1 MPPLE
6 DIFIQTIISYINQ
19 LQTVKKILQVSKRIQ
34 RIIKTMKSN
43 PYFIC
48 SAEEKGV
55 RAFHIQN
62 ILNIFSGIGTLQITP
77 EDLILDFNQW
87 EINTINI
94 SITSGEIISSIPFKK
109 LISYVGT
116 TDEFL
121 KQTNKQTKFPL
132 ERLYIIQPENIDVNA
147 LNCLILFPCLK
158 FVEFCLIEEKQN
170 SIFFTNELIYSL
182 LKKNIKVII
191 NHPEMNE
198 NSIHIRSLLPN
209 NIYNIY
215 SNVFPFGSFNN
226 ELIVISPQQTDLF
239 HIYNPITN
247 VFNNKLYKKLY
258 YPYLYEG
265 EYNIFLSQLDSL
277 QLIELKKSNNTSL
290 LFPSSLKELHIY
302 FTNTKNYIYENES
315 ELSLLTTLKIKEYNK
330 KTLIPLNIQKL
341 VIDKL
346 TSKFQV
352 TLPQLTKLS
361 IHKTNFKKL
370 ILNSTIKY
378 LKLDYYY
385 NNMSLPHSV
394 KTLQLYSCD
403 ELLSTKKIEKLIL
416 LNTDNTNMSLLPLCL
431 KNISLYNVKKINLTR
446 LESLEEVYL
455 NLNSF
460 NGFFDFKNIK
470 LPPNIKK
477 LILEFT
483 GKIGDADP
491 QNIIDKAKLYFSLIP
506 NVQMLGEF
514 FE

>member
-6 DIFIQTIISYINQ
+6 DVFIQTIISYINQ
-19 LQTVKKILQVSKRIQ
+19 LQTVKKILYVSKRIQ
-34 RIIKTMKSN
+34 RIIKTMKIN
-43 PYFIC
+43 PYFMC

-55 RAFHIQN
+55 RVFHIQN
-62 ILNIFSGIGTLQITP
+62 IINIFSGIETLQITP
-77 EDLILDFNQW
+77 DDLIIDFNQW
-87 EINTINI
+87 EVNTINI
-94 SITSGEIISSIPFKK
+94 SITSDELVSSIPFKK

-121 KQTNKQTKFPL
+121 KQSNNQTNFPL
-132 ERLYIIQPENIDVNA
+132 ERLYIIQPENIDINA
-147 LNCLILFPCLK
+147 LNFI
-158 FVEFCLIEEKQN
+158 V
-170 SIFFTNELIYSL
+170 
-182 LKKNIKVII
+182 
-191 NHPEMNE
+191 NHPEMNK

-226 ELIVISPQQTDLF
+226 ELLIISPQQTDLF
-239 HIYNPITN
+239 QIYNPITN
-247 VFNNKLYKKLY
+247 FFNNNLYKKLY

-265 EYNIFLSQLDSL
+265 EYNLFLSQLDSL

-290 LFPSSLKELHIY
+290 IFPSSLKELHIC
-302 FTNTKNYIYENES
+302 FTNTKNYTYKNES
-315 ELSLLTTLKIKEYNK
+315 DLSLLTTLKIKEYNK

-361 IHKTNFKKL
+361 IHKTNFKKI
-370 ILNSTIKY
+370 ILNSTIKH

-403 ELLSTKKIEKLIL
+403 ELLSIKKIEKLIL
-416 LNTDNTNMSLLPLCL
+416 INTDNINMSLLPLCL
-431 KNISLYNVKKINLTR
+431 KNISLYNVKKINLTP
-446 LESLEEVYL
+446 LENLEEVYL
-455 NLNSF
+455 NLISF

-470 LPPNIKK
+470 LPPSIKK

-483 GKIGDADP
+483 GRIGDADP
-491 QNIIDKAKLYFSLIP
+491 KNIIDQAKLYFSLIP
-506 NVQMLGEF
+506 NIQMLGEF